1 MLRGFRHTLFLLL
14 QIGVLAGGAL
24 AIMVQPGAWPAV
36 LICVISTLIM
46 SFICER
52 IARNYLTNTL
62 GRLRRV
68 AEDLGAGRAPRQIR
82 AKPGDEFYKLMQAI
96 NRVALRLSSATEKER
111 RLQTELQQ
119 REKLALLGEL
129 AASVA
134 HEVNNPLDGV
144 QNCARI
150 LRRSLDD
157 RIRANQMLDLI
168 DSGAVRI
175 ELIVRRLLTLA
186 RENVIRPVDA
196 RLGEVLDAACRDVA
210 EKFATRRVT
219 IVRDNQTQDDHASVD
234 PLLLQQVFVNLMTNA
249 ADSMSAGGELRL
261 TLRRESSAAPRR
273 AGSTPPPEM
282 IEVHVADTGSGIP
295 SEILPHIF
303 EPFFSTKRD
312 GRGTGLGL
320 AIAARIIDAH
330 QGMIEVRPRE
340 GGGTVFT
347 VRLPARPRIGFD
359 AIPTAAAGASHAG

>member
-1 MLRGFRHTLFLLL
+1 MLRGFRHALFLLL
-14 QIGVLAGGAL
+14 QIGVLASGAL
-24 AIMVQPGAWPAV
+24 AVMVQPGAWAAV
-36 LICVISTLIM
+36 LICVVGTLLA

-68 AEDLGAGRAPRQIR
+68 AEDLGAGRPPRQIR
-82 AKPGDEFYKLMQAI
+82 AQPGDEFYKLMQAI
-96 NRVALRLSSATEKER
+96 NRVALRLTASTEKER

-157 RIRANQMLDLI
+157 RARSTQMLDLI
-168 DSGAVRI
+168 DSGVVRI

-196 RLGEVLDAACRDVA
+196 RLREIVEAACGDVA
-210 EKFATRRVT
+210 EKLAARGVSLTR
-219 IVRDNQTQDDHASVD
+219 DFQTEDDHASVD
-234 PLLLQQVFVNLMTNA
+234 PLLLQQVFVNLMVNA
-249 ADSMSAGGELRL
+249 SDSMSAGGELRL
-261 TLRRESSAAPRR
+261 TLRRSAAAAHR
-273 AGSTPPPEM
+273 AGSAPPPEM

-295 SEILPHIF
+295 PEVLPHIF

-330 QGMIEVRPRE
+330 QGTIEVHPRE
-340 GGGTVFT
+340 GGGTVFK
-347 VRLPARPRIGFD
+347 VRLPARPRVGFD
-359 AIPTAAAGASHAG
+359 ALESASAPGTAHGR